1 MKYIFK
7 LFWTLALVTVIG
19 FSLPTCRSNNGN
31 GDNTGNNGVN
41 SSEGDTM
48 VDSVMV
54 GEGTQFFNAEILT
67 IKRNPYYAIVKP
79 LEGEAILAI
88 ADQIFFDTYN
98 LGDGGFQVGDY
109 ITVQYTGTVN
119 ISYPAGIDAVSWSVY
134 CEIKP
139 NQE

>member
-1 MKYIFK
+1 
-7 LFWTLALVTVIG
+7 
-19 FSLPTCRSNNGN
+19 
-31 GDNTGNNGVN
+31 
-41 SSEGDTM
+41 M
-48 VDSVMV
+48 VDSVTI

-79 LEGEAILAI
+79 LEGEAIFAI
-88 ADQIFFDTYN
+88 ADQVFFDTYN

-109 ITVQYTGTVN
+109 ITVQYTGIVN
-119 ISYPAGIDAVSWSVY
+119 KTYPAGINAVGWSVY

>member
-1 MKYIFK
+1 MVSS
-7 LFWTLALVTVIG
+7 VTI
-19 FSLPTCRSNNGN
+19 
-31 GDNTGNNGVN
+31 
-41 SSEGDTM
+41 
-48 VDSVMV
+48 
-54 GEGTQFFNAEILT
+54 GEGTQFFNAEILI

-109 ITVQYTGTVN
+109 ITVQYTGTVYN
-119 ISYPAGIDAVSWSVY
+119 KSYPAGIDAVSWSGY
-134 CEIKP
+134 CEIEP